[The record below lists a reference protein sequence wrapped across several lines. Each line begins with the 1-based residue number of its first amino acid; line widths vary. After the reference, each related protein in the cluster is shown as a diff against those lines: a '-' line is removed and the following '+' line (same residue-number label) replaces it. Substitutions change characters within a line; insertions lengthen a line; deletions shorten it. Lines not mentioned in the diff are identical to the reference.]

1 MPRPDYIV
9 CLECQSEVEDFNWRE
24 GEIRKA
30 TCEVCG
36 NAEPDA
42 FALPEEFEQGY
53 QDDADLEDFE
63 DDEADEYLDDIEE
76 LEEDEEH

>member
-9 CLECQSEVEDFNWRE
+9 CLECQSEVEDFTWRD

-36 NAEPDA
+36 NEDPDA
-42 FALPEEFEQGY
+42 FALPE
-53 QDDADLEDFE
+53 DFDQEYDGDEELE
-63 DDEADEYLDDIEE
+63 DDEEDEYLDEYD
-76 LEEDEEH
+76 EDDEGAD